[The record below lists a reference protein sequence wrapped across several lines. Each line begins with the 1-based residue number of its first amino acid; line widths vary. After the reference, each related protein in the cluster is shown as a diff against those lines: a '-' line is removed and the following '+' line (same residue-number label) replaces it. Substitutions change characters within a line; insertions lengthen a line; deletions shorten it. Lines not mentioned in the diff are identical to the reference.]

1 MVMSYMNEGP
11 VVQGYTM
18 DRLSV
23 QDGGLYA
30 DHDEVLGGVQ
40 TDGTTIMSMKYK
52 GGILMGA
59 DARSANV
66 SPLEWKPWAF
76 GMGINHV
83 FVIMRDTEYVR
94 RK

>member
-1 MVMSYMNEGP
+1 
-11 VVQGYTM
+11 M

-66 SPLEWKPWAF
+66 SSLE
-76 GMGINHV
+76 
-83 FVIMRDTEYVR
+83 
-94 RK
+94 

>member
-1 MVMSYMNEGP
+1 MVQSYMSEGP

-18 DRLSV
+18 DRLTV

-40 TDGTTIMSMKYK
+40 TDGTTIISMKYN
-52 GGILMGA
+52 GGILLGA

-66 SPLEWKPWAF
+66 SLLENW
-76 GMGINHV
+76 N
-83 FVIMRDTEYVR
+83 
-94 RK
+94 